1 MANELLWGRV
11 DMATTHVVQHTTQV
25 VGKTALHIVIAAMT
39 VMFGSATPSF
49 AQTTIDEGGRAREL
63 ATERETKAEQ
73 LEPPRRSLIERGLA
87 WYDSHS
93 LRLGWRAVHFTAG
106 QFPKGAGFGYGIGL
120 SERAIGSPVVDPDQP
135 NRIDGSLTAA
145 RTLRGYQRLAARMD
159 MLNLNGA
166 PADLFVSWQDYQL
179 PQEDFYGLGAGS
191 ASTSRTNYRLDGTDV
206 AGGFTWRPAASLSLT
221 GELSFLT
228 PLIGEGTDS
237 RFASTQSIYADAH
250 VPGHSDLPSFVRT
263 AATAGYD
270 WRDSQTHPRRGGNYQ
285 ATFGRFTGVNDA
297 HYDFDRVDV
306 SAQQIIPLPNRYRRI
321 ELRAG
326 AAFTQAAD
334 GAEVPFI
341 YQPVVGGA
349 HTLRGYRESR
359 FRDGNAL
366 WAAAEY
372 QWEAWWALDGAFFID
387 AGQVAATRSAFSVR
401 EFDVTY
407 GFGLRLH
414 GNENFL
420 ARLDLAYGREGFHPI
435 LGFKYGF

>member
-11 DMATTHVVQHTTQV
+11 DMTTTDVAQHGTPV
-25 VGKTALHIVIAAMT
+25 VGKTALHIAIVAMMM
-39 VMFGSATPSF
+39 MFGSTTPSF
-49 AQTTIDEGGRAREL
+49 AQTTVDEGRAREL
-63 ATERETKAEQ
+63 STEREAKAQQ
-73 LEPPRRSLIERGLA
+73 LEPPRRSLLERGLA
-87 WYDSHS
+87 WYDSQGM
-93 LRLGWRAVHFTAG
+93 RLGWRAMHFSAG

-120 SERAIGSPVVDPDQP
+120 SERAMGSPVVDPDQP
-135 NRIDGSLTAA
+135 NRIDGSLMAA
-145 RTLRGYQRLAARMD
+145 RTLLGYQRLAARLD

-179 PQEDFYGLGAGS
+179 PQEDFYGLGARS
-191 ASTSRTNYRLDGTDV
+191 VSTSRTNYRLDGTDV
-206 AGGFTWRPAASLSLT
+206 AGAFTWRPAASLSLT

-228 PLIGEGTDS
+228 PLIGEGTDT
-237 RFASTQSIYADAH
+237 RFASTQSTYVDADL
-250 VPGHSDLPSFVRT
+250 PGLSDLPSFVRT

-270 WRDSQTHPRRGGNYQ
+270 WRDSQTHPRRGGNYR
-285 ATFGRFTGVNDA
+285 ATLARFTGVNEEQ
-297 HYDFDRVDV
+297 YDFDRVDI

-326 AAFTQAAD
+326 AALTQAAE

-341 YQPVVGGA
+341 YQPVIGGVD
-349 HTLRGYRESR
+349 TLRGYGESR
-359 FRDGNAL
+359 FRDRNAL

-387 AGQVAATRSAFSVR
+387 AGQVAATRSAFNFR